1 MTYPDN
7 YERKVGFNDIR
18 QMLRGNCMCALGWE
32 RVGDMSMM
40 TDASDINRSL
50 AEVREFRRLKEEEED
65 LPLEFF
71 FDVRQSVA
79 RLKLRGTHME
89 EQEMYELMRCLQTI
103 EGFKGCITPE
113 EETPAYPFLWEQV
126 CDVNPY
132 HDISVRIDGILD
144 KYGHLKDNASTV
156 LFRIRGELRRTAG
169 SISQTLNGILKK
181 AQQEGIVERDVTPTM
196 RDGRLVIPIAPAM
209 KKKINGI
216 VHDESATG
224 KTLFVEPTA
233 VVEANNRVREL
244 EAEEKR
250 EVIRI
255 LTEVSSEIRPHAEG
269 ILESM
274 KLLAELDFIQAKAQL
289 AEEMGAIEPVI
300 VNRPHIDWINA
311 VHPLL
316 RRSLQKQ
323 GKDIVPLEIT
333 LDAKGAGTI
342 LIISGPNAGGK
353 SVCLKTVGLLQYM
366 AQCGMSVPLDERS
379 TMGIF
384 RNIMIDIGDEQSI
397 EDDLSTYSSH
407 LQNMKMMIKH
417 ADRQTLVLI
426 DEFGTG
432 TEPQIGG
439 ALAEAVLKQ
448 FWQKKAWG
456 IITTHYQN
464 LKHFAEGHP
473 GVVNGAMLYDRHLMK
488 ALFQLQIGRPGSSFA
503 IEIARKIG
511 LPEEVISDAS
521 DIVGS
526 DYIQSD
532 KYLQDIVRD
541 KRYWEQKRQTVH
553 QREKDIE
560 KTINKYETSA
570 IEIEQERKAILRR
583 AKEQAE
589 ELLKEANRRIENTIR
604 EIREAEA
611 EKERTRQL
619 REEMQAF
626 REEVQEIEA
635 SGNNAQSLKLNAQ
648 SSKANEAAIEKKMQQ
663 ILARRERREKKKA
676 QAQATVSDAPASEA
690 NAKPSESEVPK
701 IAKKLVSSNGQWVQ
715 VNGKWKMVLAGGKQ
729 SSSSVTPTE
738 EQITKSSRMT
748 RAVIDEHRNSFRHEI
763 DVRGYRGDEAIMEV
777 QRFIDDA
784 ILMGE
789 SQVRILHGKGNGIL
803 RQLIRQYLNTI
814 PNVIGCRDEHV
825 QFGGAGITVVEIG

>member
-144 KYGHLKDNASTV
+144 KYGHLKDNASTA

-379 TMGIF
+379 TMGFF

-417 ADRQTLVLI
+417 ADRQTLLLI

>member
-144 KYGHLKDNASTV
+144 KYGHLKDNASTA

-379 TMGIF
+379 TMGFF

-417 ADRQTLVLI
+417 ADRQTLLLI

-676 QAQATVSDAPASEA
+676 QAQATASDAPASEA

>member
-40 TDASDINRSL
+40 TDASEINRSL

-144 KYGHLKDNASTV
+144 KYGHLKDNASTA

-417 ADRQTLVLI
+417 ADRQTLLLI

-676 QAQATVSDAPASEA
+676 QAQATASDAPASEA

>member
-144 KYGHLKDNASTV
+144 KYGHLKDNASTA

-417 ADRQTLVLI
+417 ADRQTLLLI

-676 QAQATVSDAPASEA
+676 QAQATASDAPASEA

>member
-144 KYGHLKDNASTV
+144 KYGHLKDNASTA

-181 AQQEGIVERDVTPTM
+181 AQREGIVERDVTPTM

-417 ADRQTLVLI
+417 ADRQTLLLI

-626 REEVQEIEA
+626 REEVQKIEA

-803 RQLIRQYLNTI
+803 RQLIRQYLNTV

>member
-144 KYGHLKDNASTV
+144 KYGHLKDNASTA

-417 ADRQTLVLI
+417 ADRQTLLLI

-676 QAQATVSDAPASEA
+676 QAQTTVSDAPASEA

>member
-417 ADRQTLVLI
+417 ADRQTLLLI

-626 REEVQEIEA
+626 REEVQKIEA